1 MADCLPV
8 RAAKA
13 VVVDINAAV
22 IAETLSQQFTAVF
35 SFASE
40 ITAFQ
45 DLNDDTLTVDVVP
58 TSDQTLSLYSIS
70 PVSYRHGLTI
80 AIGLRRRISPTDRTE
95 AGEVDSDAITLYA
108 NLIYEIFA
116 MFVAGRKLTT
126 EPNISWDPTRDPVVK
141 LYDPDKIK
149 EGLYFGWIHL
159 PFVFK
164 ENAS

>member
-13 VVVDINAAV
+13 VAADINAAV

-40 ITAFQ
+40 ITKFQ
-45 DLNDDTLTVDVVP
+45 KLNEDTLTVDVVP
-58 TSDQTLSLYSIS
+58 TSDQTLSLYSPTSYKHGIS
-70 PVSYRHGLTI
+70 V
-80 AIGLRRRISPTDRTE
+80 AIGIRRQISPTDRTE
-95 AGEVDSDAITLYA
+95 AGAVDNDAITLYA
-108 NLIYEIFA
+108 NLLYEIFA
-116 MFVAGRKLTT
+116 MLAAGRNLTT
-126 EPNISWDPTRDPVVK
+126 EVDISWDPSREPVVK
-141 LYDPDKIK
+141 LYDPDMIK

-164 ENAS
+164 ENAT

>member
-22 IAETLSQQFTAVF
+22 IAETLSQQFTAVY
-35 SFASE
+35 SFGSE
-40 ITAFQ
+40 ITEFQ

-58 TSDQTLSLYSIS
+58 TSDQTLSLYS
-70 PVSYRHGLTI
+70 PGSYRHGLTI

-116 MFVAGRKLTT
+116 LFVAGRNLTT
-126 EPNISWDPTRDPVVK
+126 EINISWDPTRDPVVK
-141 LYDPDKIK
+141 LYDPDMIK

>member
-1 MADCLPV
+1 MMADCLPV

-13 VVVDINAAV
+13 VAANINAAV

-40 ITAFQ
+40 ITEFQ

-58 TSDQTLSLYSIS
+58 TSDQILIQYT
-70 PVSYRHGLTI
+70 PGSYRHGMTI

-95 AGEVDSDAITLYA
+95 SGRVDNDAITSYA

-116 MFVAGRKLTT
+116 LFVAGRNLTT
-126 EPNISWDPTRDPVVK
+126 EPDISWDPTRDPVVK
-141 LYDPDKIK
+141 LYDPEKIK